1 MRSNNNHSIRK
12 IGWTLT
18 ACLTVLLLA
27 SCVDFDGATEAISVK
42 YQVQMPQGFTA
53 ADVANKTVT
62 ITSSSQTLQATTDAN
77 GIATFENIVPDVYD
91 VSVAWKMTPDE
102 YSQITGE
109 MVQNHK
115 YTVAGSKSAEL
126 LSEDI
131 TTPLTIDMN
140 ISVDQS
146 ILISKIYSAGS
157 KDSNNKNYLAGRY
170 IELYNNSDETVDI
183 AGLYLGLI
191 ETNSSP
197 AYTLGLVP
205 DTIFMKQIFR
215 IPTDKSYMVAPGQS
229 VIITNSAID
238 HFTKVNPD
246 LNNIKDPFEHNLLNA
261 DFEAKDQ
268 QGKTT
273 NNPDVPAL
281 ELVYTAYSNISN
293 MNLSQGGPGG
303 IVIFETEED
312 VANWPLAYNYGKT
325 SGNKWM
331 KLPAKYILD
340 GVDVLKNTSQTG
352 VDANL
357 KRLYDYIDAGYA
369 YINAA
374 SGYNGEVM
382 YRKVQTTTEDGRQ
395 ILSDTNNSLSDF
407 AISSEIAPR
416 EFK

>member
-1 MRSNNNHSIRK
+1 MRSNNNHRIRK
-12 IGWTLT
+12 IGRTLT

-62 ITSSSQTLQATTDAN
+62 ITSSSQTLQANTDAN

-157 KDSNNKNYLAGRY
+157 KDSKNKNYLAGRY

-229 VIITNSAID
+229 IIITNSAID
-238 HFTKVNPD
+238 HTQTAMNA
-246 LNNIKDPFEHNLLNA
+246 FEYNLLNA

-281 ELVYTAYSNISN
+281 ELIYTAYAAISN

-312 VANWPLAYNYGKT
+312 VVNWPLAYNYGKT

-340 GVDVLKNTSQTG
+340 GVDVLKNTAQTG

-369 YINAA
+369 YINSA

-382 YRKVQTTTEDGRQ
+382 YRKVQSTTEDGRK

>member
-157 KDSNNKNYLAGRY
+157 KDSKNKNYLAGRY

-191 ETNSSP
+191 ETNSTP

-229 VIITNSAID
+229 IIITNSAID
-238 HFTKVNPD
+238 HTQTAMNA
-246 LNNIKDPFEHNLLNA
+246 FEHNLLNA

-281 ELVYTAYSNISN
+281 ELIYTAYAAISN

-312 VANWPLAYNYGKT
+312 VVNWPLAYNYGKT

-340 GVDVLKNTSQTG
+340 GVDVLKNTAQTG

-369 YINAA
+369 YINSA

-382 YRKVQTTTEDGRQ
+382 YRKVQSTTEDGRK

>member
-1 MRSNNNHSIRK
+1 MRSNNNHRIRK

-191 ETNSSP
+191 ETNNSP

-215 IPTDKSYMVAPGQS
+215 IPTNKSYMVAPGQS
-229 VIITNSAID
+229 IIITNSAID
-238 HFTKVNPD
+238 HTQTAMNA
-246 LNNIKDPFEHNLLNA
+246 FEYNLLNA

-281 ELVYTAYSNISN
+281 ELIYTAYAAISN

-312 VANWPLAYNYGKT
+312 VVNWPLAYNYGKT

-340 GVDVLKNTSQTG
+340 GVDVLKNTAQTG

-369 YINAA
+369 NINAA

-382 YRKVQTTTEDGRQ
+382 YRKVQSTTEDGRK

>member
-1 MRSNNNHSIRK
+1 MRSNNNHRIRK

-157 KDSNNKNYLAGRY
+157 KDSKNKNYLAGRY

-191 ETNSSP
+191 ETNSTP

-229 VIITNSAID
+229 IIITNSAID
-238 HFTKVNPD
+238 HTQTAMNA
-246 LNNIKDPFEHNLLNA
+246 FEHNLLNA

-281 ELVYTAYSNISN
+281 ELVYTAYSAISN

-312 VANWPLAYNYGKT
+312 VVNWPLAYNYGKT

-340 GVDVLKNTSQTG
+340 GVDVLKNTAQTG

-369 YINAA
+369 YINSA

-382 YRKVQTTTEDGRQ
+382 YRKVQSTTEDGRQ
-395 ILSDTNNSLSDF
+395 ILSDTNNSLTDF

>member
-1 MRSNNNHSIRK
+1 MRSNNNHRIRK

-18 ACLTVLLLA
+18 ACLTLLLLA

-42 YQVQMPQGFTA
+42 YQVQMPEGFTA

-191 ETNSSP
+191 ETNNSP

-215 IPTDKSYMVAPGQS
+215 IPTNKSYMVAPGQS
-229 VIITNSAID
+229 IIITNSAID
-238 HFTKVNPD
+238 HTQTAMNA
-246 LNNIKDPFEHNLLNA
+246 FEYNLLNA

-281 ELVYTAYSNISN
+281 ELIYTAYAAISN

-312 VANWPLAYNYGKT
+312 VVNWPLAYNYGKT

-340 GVDVLKNTSQTG
+340 GVDVLKNTAQTG

-369 YINAA
+369 NINAA

-382 YRKVQTTTEDGRQ
+382 YRKVQSTTEDGRK
-395 ILSDTNNSLSDF
+395 ILSDTNNSLTDF

>member
-1 MRSNNNHSIRK
+1 MRSNNNHRIRK

-157 KDSNNKNYLAGRY
+157 KDSKNKNYLAGRY

-191 ETNSSP
+191 ETNSTP

-229 VIITNSAID
+229 IIITNSAID
-238 HFTKVNPD
+238 HTQTAMNA
-246 LNNIKDPFEHNLLNA
+246 FEHNLINA

-281 ELVYTAYSNISN
+281 ELIYTAYSAISN

-303 IVIFETEED
+303 IVIFETEEN

-340 GVDVLKNTSQTG
+340 GVDVLKYAAQTG

-369 YINAA
+369 NINAA

-382 YRKVQTTTEDGRQ
+382 YRKVQSTTEDGRK

>member
-1 MRSNNNHSIRK
+1 MIRNK
-12 IGWTLT
+12 KHTIRNIGWS
-18 ACLTVLLLA
+18 LTVCLA
-27 SCVDFDGATEAISVK
+27 ILSLVSCVDFDGATEPISVK
-42 YQVQMPQGFTA
+42 YQVTMPEGFTA

-62 ITSSSQTLQATTDAN
+62 ITSNAQTLQATTDAN
-77 GIATFENIVPDVYD
+77 GIATFENVVPDVYD

-115 YTVAGSKSAEL
+115 YTVAGSVSSQL
-126 LSEDI
+126 LKEDI
-131 TTPLTIDMN
+131 TTPLAINMN
-140 ISVDQS
+140 ITVDQS

-157 KDSNNKNYLAGRY
+157 KDSKNKNYLAGRY
-170 IELYNNSDETVDI
+170 IELYNNSDEEVDI

-191 ETNSSP
+191 ETNSTP
-197 AYTLGLVP
+197 AYTIGLVP

-215 IPTDKSYMVAPGQS
+215 IPTDKPYMVAPGQS
-229 VIITNSAID
+229 IIITNSAID
-238 HFTKVNPD
+238 HTQTAMNA
-246 LNNIKDPFEHNLLNA
+246 FEYNLLES

-281 ELVYTAYSNISN
+281 ELIYTAYAALSN

-303 IVIFETEED
+303 IVIFETDED
-312 VANWPLAYNYGKT
+312 VSTWELVYNYGKT

-331 KLPAKYILD
+331 KLPTKYIVD
-340 GVDVLKNTSQTG
+340 GVDVLKNSAQTG

-382 YRKVQTTTEDGRQ
+382 YRKVLSTTEDGRQ
-395 ILSDTNNSLSDF
+395 ILSDTNNSLTDF
-407 AISSEIAPR
+407 AISSDIAPR

>member
-1 MRSNNNHSIRK
+1 MIHNNKYINH
-12 IGWTLT
+12 IGKVLT
-18 ACLTVLLLA
+18 ANLIVLLLA
-27 SCVDFDGATEAISVK
+27 SCIDFDGATPPISVK
-42 YQVQMPQGFTA
+42 YQVAMPEGFTN
-53 ADVANKTVT
+53 ADVADKTVT
-62 ITSSSQTLQATTDAN
+62 ITSNAQTLQATTDAN

-109 MVQNHK
+109 TVQNHK

-131 TTPLTIDMN
+131 TTPLIIDMN

-157 KDSNNKNYLAGRY
+157 KDSKNKNYLAGRY
-170 IELYNNSDETVDI
+170 IELYNNSDEDVDI
-183 AGLYLGLI
+183 AGLYLGII
-191 ETNSSP
+191 ETNSTP

-205 DTIFMKQIFR
+205 DTIFLKQVFR
-215 IPTDKSYMVAPGQS
+215 IPSDNPFVMAPGQS

-238 HFTKVNPD
+238 HTQTAMNV
-246 LNNIKDPFEHNLLNA
+246 FEHNLLDA

-281 ELVYTAYSNISN
+281 DLIYTAYSSLSN
-293 MNLSQGGPGG
+293 MNLAQGGPGG
-303 IVIFETEED
+303 VVIFETEED
-312 VANWPLAYNYGKT
+312 VSGWKLAYNYGKT

-331 KLPAKYILD
+331 MLPTKYIVD
-340 GVDVLKNTSQTG
+340 GVDVLKNASQTG
-352 VDANL
+352 VDANT

-369 YINAA
+369 YINSA
-374 SGYNGEVM
+374 SGYNGEVI
-382 YRKVQTTTEDGRQ
+382 YRKVLSVTEDGRP

-407 AISSEIAPR
+407 AVSSDIAPR

>member
-1 MRSNNNHSIRK
+1 MRSNNNHRIRK

-62 ITSSSQTLQATTDAN
+62 ITSSTQTLQAATDAN

-157 KDSNNKNYLAGRY
+157 KDSKNKNYLAGRY

-229 VIITNSAID
+229 IIITNSAID
-238 HFTKVNPD
+238 HTQTAMNA
-246 LNNIKDPFEHNLLNA
+246 FEHNLLNA

-281 ELVYTAYSNISN
+281 ELVYTAYAAISN

-340 GVDVLKNTSQTG
+340 GVDVLKNNAQTG

-369 YINAA
+369 NINAA
-374 SGYNGEVM
+374 NGYNGEVM
-382 YRKVQTTTEDGRQ
+382 YRKVQSTTEDGRK

>member
-1 MRSNNNHSIRK
+1 MRSNNNHRIRK

-157 KDSNNKNYLAGRY
+157 KDSKNKNYLAGRY

-191 ETNSSP
+191 ETNSTP

-229 VIITNSAID
+229 IIITNSAID
-238 HFTKVNPD
+238 HTQTAMNA
-246 LNNIKDPFEHNLLNA
+246 FEHNLLNA

-281 ELVYTAYSNISN
+281 ELVYTAYSAISN

-312 VANWPLAYNYGKT
+312 VVNWPLAYNYGKT

-340 GVDVLKNTSQTG
+340 GVDVLKNTAQTG

-369 YINAA
+369 YINSA

-382 YRKVQTTTEDGRQ
+382 YRKVQSTTEDGRK

>member
-157 KDSNNKNYLAGRY
+157 KDSKNKNYLAGRY

-229 VIITNSAID
+229 IIITNSAID
-238 HFTKVNPD
+238 HTQTAMNA
-246 LNNIKDPFEHNLLNA
+246 FEHNLLNA

-281 ELVYTAYSNISN
+281 ELIYTAYAAISN

-340 GVDVLKNTSQTG
+340 GVDVLKYAAQTG

-357 KRLYDYIDAGYA
+357 KRLYDYAN
-369 YINAA
+369 INAA
-374 SGYNGEVM
+374 NGYNGEVM
-382 YRKVQTTTEDGRQ
+382 YRKVQSTTEDGRQ

>member
-1 MRSNNNHSIRK
+1 MRSNNNHRIRK

-191 ETNSSP
+191 ETNNSP

-215 IPTDKSYMVAPGQS
+215 IPTNKSYMVAPGQS
-229 VIITNSAID
+229 IIITNSAID
-238 HFTKVNPD
+238 HTQTAMNA
-246 LNNIKDPFEHNLLNA
+246 FEYNLLNA

-281 ELVYTAYSNISN
+281 ELIYTAYAAISN

-312 VANWPLAYNYGKT
+312 VVNWPLAYNYGKT

-340 GVDVLKNTSQTG
+340 GVDVLKNTAQTG

-369 YINAA
+369 NINAA

-382 YRKVQTTTEDGRQ
+382 YRKVQSTTEDGRK
-395 ILSDTNNSLSDF
+395 ILSDTNNSLTDF

>member
-1 MRSNNNHSIRK
+1 MIHNNKYINH
-12 IGWTLT
+12 IGKVLT
-18 ACLTVLLLA
+18 ANLIVLLLA
-27 SCVDFDGATEAISVK
+27 SCIDFDGATPPISVK
-42 YQVQMPQGFTA
+42 YQVAMPEGFTN
-53 ADVANKTVT
+53 ADVADKTVT
-62 ITSSSQTLQATTDAN
+62 ITSNAQTLQATTDAN

-109 MVQNHK
+109 TVQNHK

-131 TTPLTIDMN
+131 TTPLIIDMN

-157 KDSNNKNYLAGRY
+157 KDSKNKNYLAGRY
-170 IELYNNSDETVDI
+170 IELYNNSDEDVDI
-183 AGLYLGLI
+183 AGLYLGII
-191 ETNSSP
+191 ETNSTP

-205 DTIFMKQIFR
+205 DTIFLKQVFR
-215 IPTDKSYMVAPGQS
+215 IPSDNPFVMAPGQS

-238 HFTKVNPD
+238 HTQTAMNV
-246 LNNIKDPFEHNLLNA
+246 FEHNLLDA

-281 ELVYTAYSNISN
+281 DLIYTAYSSLSN
-293 MNLSQGGPGG
+293 MNLAQGGPGG
-303 IVIFETEED
+303 VVIFETEED
-312 VANWPLAYNYGKT
+312 VSGWKLAYNYGKT

-331 KLPAKYILD
+331 MLPTKYIVD
-340 GVDVLKNTSQTG
+340 GVDVLKNASQTG
-352 VDANL
+352 VDANT

-369 YINAA
+369 YINSA
-374 SGYNGEVM
+374 SGYNGEVI
-382 YRKVQTTTEDGRQ
+382 YRKVLSVTEEGRP

-407 AISSEIAPR
+407 SISSDIAPR

>member
-1 MRSNNNHSIRK
+1 MRSNNNHRIRK

-18 ACLTVLLLA
+18 AFLTVLLLA

-42 YQVQMPQGFTA
+42 YQVQMPEGFTA

-157 KDSNNKNYLAGRY
+157 KDSKNKNYLAGRY

-229 VIITNSAID
+229 IIITNSAID
-238 HFTKVNPD
+238 HTQTAMNA
-246 LNNIKDPFEHNLLNA
+246 FEHNLLNA

-281 ELVYTAYSNISN
+281 ELIYTAYAAISN

-340 GVDVLKNTSQTG
+340 GVDVLKNNAQTG

-369 YINAA
+369 NINAA
-374 SGYNGEVM
+374 NGYNGEVM
-382 YRKVQTTTEDGRQ
+382 YRKVQSTTEDGRQ

>member
-1 MRSNNNHSIRK
+1 MRSNNNHRIRK

-157 KDSNNKNYLAGRY
+157 KDSKNKNYLAGRY

-191 ETNSSP
+191 ETNSTP

-229 VIITNSAID
+229 IIITNSAID
-238 HFTKVNPD
+238 HTQTAMNA
-246 LNNIKDPFEHNLLNA
+246 FEHNLLNA

-281 ELVYTAYSNISN
+281 ELIYTAYAAISN

-312 VANWPLAYNYGKT
+312 VVNWPLAYNYGKT

-340 GVDVLKNTSQTG
+340 GVDVLKNTAQTG

-369 YINAA
+369 YINSA

-382 YRKVQTTTEDGRQ
+382 YRKVQSTTEDGRQ

>member
-1 MRSNNNHSIRK
+1 MRSNNNHRIRK

-157 KDSNNKNYLAGRY
+157 KDSKNKNYLAGRY

-191 ETNSSP
+191 ETNSTP

-229 VIITNSAID
+229 IIITNSAID
-238 HFTKVNPD
+238 HTQTAMNA
-246 LNNIKDPFEHNLLNA
+246 FEHNLLNA

-281 ELVYTAYSNISN
+281 ELIYTAYAAISN

-312 VANWPLAYNYGKT
+312 VVNWPLAYNYGKT

-340 GVDVLKNTSQTG
+340 GVDVLKNTAQTG

-369 YINAA
+369 YINSA

-382 YRKVQTTTEDGRQ
+382 YRKVQSTTEDGRK

>member
-1 MRSNNNHSIRK
+1 MRSNNNHRIRK

-62 ITSSSQTLQATTDAN
+62 ITSSSQTLQANTDAN

-157 KDSNNKNYLAGRY
+157 KDSKNKNYLAGRY

-191 ETNSSP
+191 ETNSTP

-229 VIITNSAID
+229 IIITNSAID
-238 HFTKVNPD
+238 HTQTAMNA
-246 LNNIKDPFEHNLLNA
+246 FEYNLLNA

-281 ELVYTAYSNISN
+281 ELIYTAYAAISN

-312 VANWPLAYNYGKT
+312 VVNWPLAYNYGKT

-340 GVDVLKNTSQTG
+340 GVDVLKNTAQTG

-369 YINAA
+369 YINSA

-382 YRKVQTTTEDGRQ
+382 YRKVQSTTEDGRK

>member
-1 MRSNNNHSIRK
+1 MRSNNNHRIRK

-157 KDSNNKNYLAGRY
+157 KDSKNKNYLAGRY

-191 ETNSSP
+191 ETNSTP

-229 VIITNSAID
+229 IIITNSAID
-238 HFTKVNPD
+238 HTQTAMNA
-246 LNNIKDPFEHNLLNA
+246 FEYNLLNA

-281 ELVYTAYSNISN
+281 ELIYTAYAAISN

-312 VANWPLAYNYGKT
+312 VVNWPLAYNYGKT

-340 GVDVLKNTSQTG
+340 GVDVLKNTAQTG

-369 YINAA
+369 YINSA

-382 YRKVQTTTEDGRQ
+382 YRKVQSTTEDGRK

>member
-1 MRSNNNHSIRK
+1 MRSNNNHRIRK

-18 ACLTVLLLA
+18 ACLTVLQLA

-157 KDSNNKNYLAGRY
+157 KDSKNKNYLAGRY

-191 ETNSSP
+191 ETNSTP

-229 VIITNSAID
+229 IIITNSAID
-238 HFTKVNPD
+238 HTQTAMNA
-246 LNNIKDPFEHNLLNA
+246 FEYNLLNA

-281 ELVYTAYSNISN
+281 ELIYTAYAAISN

-382 YRKVQTTTEDGRQ
+382 YRKVQSTTEDGRK

>member
-1 MRSNNNHSIRK
+1 MRSNNNHRIRK

-42 YQVQMPQGFTA
+42 YQVQMPEGFTA

-157 KDSNNKNYLAGRY
+157 KDSKNKNYLAGRY

-215 IPTDKSYMVAPGQS
+215 IPKDKSYMVAPGQS
-229 VIITNSAID
+229 IIITNSAID
-238 HFTKVNPD
+238 HTQTAMNA
-246 LNNIKDPFEHNLLNA
+246 FEHNLINA

-281 ELVYTAYSNISN
+281 ELIYTAYAAISN

-312 VANWPLAYNYGKT
+312 VVNWPLAYNYGKT

-340 GVDVLKNTSQTG
+340 GVDVLKNTAQTG

-369 YINAA
+369 YINSA

-382 YRKVQTTTEDGRQ
+382 YRKVQSTTEDGRK

>member
-12 IGWTLT
+12 IGRTLT

-157 KDSNNKNYLAGRY
+157 KDSKNKNYLAGRY

-191 ETNSSP
+191 ETNSTP

-229 VIITNSAID
+229 IIITNSAID
-238 HFTKVNPD
+238 HTQTAMNA
-246 LNNIKDPFEHNLLNA
+246 FEHNLLNA

-281 ELVYTAYSNISN
+281 ELIYTAYAAISN

-312 VANWPLAYNYGKT
+312 VVNWPLAYNYGKT

-340 GVDVLKNTSQTG
+340 GVDVLKNTAQTG

-369 YINAA
+369 YINSA

-382 YRKVQTTTEDGRQ
+382 YRKVQSTTEDGRK

>member
-12 IGWTLT
+12 IGRTLT
-18 ACLTVLLLA
+18 AFLTVLLLA

-157 KDSNNKNYLAGRY
+157 KDSKNKNYLAGRY

-191 ETNSSP
+191 ETNSTP

-229 VIITNSAID
+229 IIITNSAID
-238 HFTKVNPD
+238 HTQTAMNA
-246 LNNIKDPFEHNLLNA
+246 FEHNLLNA

-281 ELVYTAYSNISN
+281 ELIYTAYAAISN

-312 VANWPLAYNYGKT
+312 VVNWPLAYNYGKT

-340 GVDVLKNTSQTG
+340 GVDVLKNTAQTG

-369 YINAA
+369 YINSA

-382 YRKVQTTTEDGRQ
+382 YRKVQSTTEDGRK

>member
-1 MRSNNNHSIRK
+1 MRSNNNHRIRK

-18 ACLTVLLLA
+18 ACLTVLLIA

-157 KDSNNKNYLAGRY
+157 KDSKNKNYLAGRY

-191 ETNSSP
+191 ETNNSP

-229 VIITNSAID
+229 IIITNSAID
-238 HFTKVNPD
+238 HTQTAMNA
-246 LNNIKDPFEHNLLNA
+246 FEHNLLNA

-281 ELVYTAYSNISN
+281 ELVYTAYAAISN

-312 VANWPLAYNYGKT
+312 VANWSLAYNYGKT

-340 GVDVLKNTSQTG
+340 GVDVLKNTAQTG

-382 YRKVQTTTEDGRQ
+382 YRKVQSTTEDGRK

>member
-1 MRSNNNHSIRK
+1 MRSNNNHRIRK

-62 ITSSSQTLQATTDAN
+62 ITSSSQTLQANTDAN

-157 KDSNNKNYLAGRY
+157 KDSKNKNYLAGRY

-229 VIITNSAID
+229 IIITNSAID
-238 HFTKVNPD
+238 HTQTAMNA
-246 LNNIKDPFEHNLLNA
+246 FEYNLLNA

-281 ELVYTAYSNISN
+281 ELIYTAYAAISN

-312 VANWPLAYNYGKT
+312 VTNWPLAYNYGKT

-340 GVDVLKNTSQTG
+340 GVDVLKNTAQTG

-382 YRKVQTTTEDGRQ
+382 YRKVQSTTEDGRK

>member
-1 MRSNNNHSIRK
+1 MIRNKKYAMRN
-12 IGWTLT
+12 IGWS
-18 ACLTVLLLA
+18 LTVCFAILSFV
-27 SCVDFDGATEAISVK
+27 SCVDFDGATEPISVK
-42 YQVQMPQGFTA
+42 YQVTMPEGFTA

-62 ITSSSQTLQATTDAN
+62 ITSNAQTLQATTDAN

-157 KDSNNKNYLAGRY
+157 KDSKNKNYLAGRY

-238 HFTKVNPD
+238 HTQTAMNA
-246 LNNIKDPFEHNLLNA
+246 FEHNLLNA

-281 ELVYTAYSNISN
+281 ELIYTAYVAISN
-293 MNLSQGGPGG
+293 MNLAQGGPGG

-312 VANWPLAYNYGKT
+312 VVNWPLAYNYGKT

-331 KLPAKYILD
+331 KLPTKYIVD
-340 GVDVLKNTSQTG
+340 GVDVLKYSAQTG

-382 YRKVQTTTEDGRQ
+382 YRKVLSTTEDGRH
-395 ILSDTNNSLSDF
+395 ILSDTNNSLTDF
-407 AISSEIAPR
+407 AISSDIAPR

>member
-1 MRSNNNHSIRK
+1 MRSNNNHRIRK

-157 KDSNNKNYLAGRY
+157 KDSKNKNYLAGRY

-229 VIITNSAID
+229 IIITNSAID
-238 HFTKVNPD
+238 HTQTAMNA
-246 LNNIKDPFEHNLLNA
+246 FEHNLLNA

-281 ELVYTAYSNISN
+281 ELIYTAYAAISN
-293 MNLSQGGPGG
+293 MNLSLGGPGG

-312 VANWPLAYNYGKT
+312 VVNWPLAYNYGKT

-340 GVDVLKNTSQTG
+340 GVDVLKNNAQTG

-369 YINAA
+369 YINSA

-382 YRKVQTTTEDGRQ
+382 YRKVQSTTEDGRK

>member
-1 MRSNNNHSIRK
+1 MRSNNNHRIRK

-62 ITSSSQTLQATTDAN
+62 ITSSSQTLQANTDAN

-157 KDSNNKNYLAGRY
+157 KDSKNKNYLAGRY

-191 ETNSSP
+191 ETNSTP

-229 VIITNSAID
+229 IIITNSAID
-238 HFTKVNPD
+238 HTQTAMNA
-246 LNNIKDPFEHNLLNA
+246 FEHNLLNA

-281 ELVYTAYSNISN
+281 ELIYTAYAAISN

-312 VANWPLAYNYGKT
+312 VVNWPLAYNYGKT

-340 GVDVLKNTSQTG
+340 GVDVLKNTAQTG

-369 YINAA
+369 YINSA

-382 YRKVQTTTEDGRQ
+382 YRKVQSTTEDGRK

>member
-1 MRSNNNHSIRK
+1 MRSNNNHRIRK
-12 IGWTLT
+12 IGRTLT

-157 KDSNNKNYLAGRY
+157 KDSKNKNYLAGRY

-229 VIITNSAID
+229 IIITNSAID
-238 HFTKVNPD
+238 HTQTAMNA
-246 LNNIKDPFEHNLLNA
+246 FEHNLLNA

-281 ELVYTAYSNISN
+281 ELVYTAYAAISN

-312 VANWPLAYNYGKT
+312 VTNWPLAYNYGKT

-340 GVDVLKNTSQTG
+340 GVDVLKNTAQTG

-382 YRKVQTTTEDGRQ
+382 YRKVQSTTEDGRK

>member
-12 IGWTLT
+12 IGRTLT

-191 ETNSSP
+191 ETNSTP

-229 VIITNSAID
+229 IIITNSAID
-238 HFTKVNPD
+238 HTQTAKNA
-246 LNNIKDPFEHNLLNA
+246 FEHNLLNA
-261 DFEAKDQ
+261 DFEAKDKQ
-268 QGKTT
+268 EKTT

-281 ELVYTAYSNISN
+281 ELVYTAYAAISN

-312 VANWPLAYNYGKT
+312 VVNWPLAYNYGKT

-340 GVDVLKNTSQTG
+340 GVDVLKNTAQTG

-382 YRKVQTTTEDGRQ
+382 YRKVQSTTEDGRK

>member
-1 MRSNNNHSIRK
+1 MRSNNNHRIRI

-62 ITSSSQTLQATTDAN
+62 ITSSSQTLQANTDAN

-157 KDSNNKNYLAGRY
+157 KDSKNKNYLAGRY

-191 ETNSSP
+191 ETNSTP

-229 VIITNSAID
+229 IIITNSAID
-238 HFTKVNPD
+238 HTQTAMNA
-246 LNNIKDPFEHNLLNA
+246 FEYNLLNA

-281 ELVYTAYSNISN
+281 ELIYTAYAAISN

-312 VANWPLAYNYGKT
+312 VVNWPLAYNYGKT

-340 GVDVLKNTSQTG
+340 GVDVLKNTAQTG

-369 YINAA
+369 YINSA

-382 YRKVQTTTEDGRQ
+382 YRKVQSTTEDGRK

>member
-1 MRSNNNHSIRK
+1 MRSNNNHRIRK

-157 KDSNNKNYLAGRY
+157 KDSKNKNYLAGRY

-229 VIITNSAID
+229 IIITNSAID
-238 HFTKVNPD
+238 HTQTAMNA
-246 LNNIKDPFEHNLLNA
+246 FEHNLINA

-281 ELVYTAYSNISN
+281 ELIYTAYAAISN

-312 VANWPLAYNYGKT
+312 VVNWPLAYNYGKT

-340 GVDVLKNTSQTG
+340 GVDVLKNTAQTG

-369 YINAA
+369 YINSA

-382 YRKVQTTTEDGRQ
+382 YRKVQSTTEDGRK

>member
-1 MRSNNNHSIRK
+1 MRSNNNHRIRK
-12 IGWTLT
+12 IGRTLT

-157 KDSNNKNYLAGRY
+157 KDSKNKNYLAGRY

-229 VIITNSAID
+229 IIITNSAID
-238 HFTKVNPD
+238 HTQTAMNA
-246 LNNIKDPFEHNLLNA
+246 FEHNLLNA

-281 ELVYTAYSNISN
+281 EVVYTAYAAISN

-312 VANWPLAYNYGKT
+312 VTNWPLAYNYGKT

-340 GVDVLKNTSQTG
+340 GVDVLKNTAQTG

-382 YRKVQTTTEDGRQ
+382 YRKVQSTTEDGRK

>member
-62 ITSSSQTLQATTDAN
+62 ITSSSQTLQANTDAN

-157 KDSNNKNYLAGRY
+157 KDSKNKNYLAGRY

-191 ETNSSP
+191 ETNSTP

-229 VIITNSAID
+229 IIITNSAID
-238 HFTKVNPD
+238 HTQTAMNA
-246 LNNIKDPFEHNLLNA
+246 FEHNLLNA

-281 ELVYTAYSNISN
+281 ELIYTAYAAISN

-312 VANWPLAYNYGKT
+312 VVNWPLAYNYGKT

-340 GVDVLKNTSQTG
+340 GVDVLKNTAQTG

-369 YINAA
+369 YINSA

-382 YRKVQTTTEDGRQ
+382 YRKVQSTTEDGRK

>member
-157 KDSNNKNYLAGRY
+157 KDSKNKNYLAGRY

-191 ETNSSP
+191 ETNSTP

-229 VIITNSAID
+229 IIITNSAID
-238 HFTKVNPD
+238 HTQTAMNA
-246 LNNIKDPFEHNLLNA
+246 FEHNLLNA

-281 ELVYTAYSNISN
+281 ELIYTAYAAISN

-312 VANWPLAYNYGKT
+312 VVNWPLAYNYGKT

-340 GVDVLKNTSQTG
+340 GVDVLKNTAQTG

-369 YINAA
+369 YINSA

-382 YRKVQTTTEDGRQ
+382 YRKVQSTTEDGRQ
-395 ILSDTNNSLSDF
+395 ILSDTNNSLTDF

>member
-1 MRSNNNHSIRK
+1 
-12 IGWTLT
+12 
-18 ACLTVLLLA
+18 
-27 SCVDFDGATEAISVK
+27 
-42 YQVQMPQGFTA
+42 
-53 ADVANKTVT
+53 
-62 ITSSSQTLQATTDAN
+62 
-77 GIATFENIVPDVYD
+77 
-91 VSVAWKMTPDE
+91 
-102 YSQITGE
+102 
-109 MVQNHK
+109 
-115 YTVAGSKSAEL
+115 
-126 LSEDI
+126 
-131 TTPLTIDMN
+131 
-140 ISVDQS
+140 QS

-191 ETNSSP
+191 ETNNSP

-215 IPTDKSYMVAPGQS
+215 IPTNKSYMVAPGQS
-229 VIITNSAID
+229 IIITNSAID

-281 ELVYTAYSNISN
+281 ELVYTAYAAISN

-312 VANWPLAYNYGKT
+312 VTNWPLAYNYGKT

-340 GVDVLKNTSQTG
+340 GVDVLKNTAQTG

-369 YINAA
+369 YINSA

-382 YRKVQTTTEDGRQ
+382 YRKVQSTTEDGRK

>member
-1 MRSNNNHSIRK
+1 MRSNNNHRIRK

-62 ITSSSQTLQATTDAN
+62 ITSSSQTLQANTDAN

-157 KDSNNKNYLAGRY
+157 KDSKNKNYLAGRY

-191 ETNSSP
+191 ETNSTP

-229 VIITNSAID
+229 IIITNSAID
-238 HFTKVNPD
+238 HTQTAMNA
-246 LNNIKDPFEHNLLNA
+246 FEHNLINA

-281 ELVYTAYSNISN
+281 ELIYTAYAAISN

-312 VANWPLAYNYGKT
+312 VVNWPLAYNYGKT

-340 GVDVLKNTSQTG
+340 GVDVLKNTAQTG

-369 YINAA
+369 YINSA

-382 YRKVQTTTEDGRQ
+382 YRKVQSTTEDGRK

>member
-1 MRSNNNHSIRK
+1 MRSNNNHRIRK

-42 YQVQMPQGFTA
+42 YQVQMPEGFTA

-62 ITSSSQTLQATTDAN
+62 ITSSSQTLQANTDAN

-157 KDSNNKNYLAGRY
+157 KDSKNKNYLAGRY

-191 ETNSSP
+191 ETNSTP

-215 IPTDKSYMVAPGQS
+215 IPKDKSYMVDPGQS

-238 HFTKVNPD
+238 HTQTAMNA
-246 LNNIKDPFEHNLLNA
+246 FEHNLLNA

-281 ELVYTAYSNISN
+281 ELIYTAYAAISN

-312 VANWPLAYNYGKT
+312 VTNWPLAYNYGKT

-340 GVDVLKNTSQTG
+340 GVDVLKNTAQTG

-382 YRKVQTTTEDGRQ
+382 YRKVQSTTEDGRK